1 MNRKMWGLIPFSFA
15 NTFRALLILTVL
27 PVSAA
32 WAQESRQFDIPS
44 QDAAAAIKTL
54 ALEADFEILIP
65 QDLVNGKQAN
75 AISGRYTPVE
85 ALHRMLAGTGLSYR
99 SVGVNAYVVEEGDV
113 GVLPFAGSQDG
124 AMIPPAPEGEITDNV
139 SETVAAVAE
148 PTSVLEEA
156 PTTASV
162 ETVRRGGIE
171 EVIVTAR
178 RREESI
184 QDIPISVTALSTED
198 MKAFGIRN
206 IADMEGIVP
215 GLNMSGGGN
224 GVKKDSNPF
233 IRAVGTY
240 IDGIFIART
249 AGAMFD
255 VAGVE
260 SVQVLRGPQGTLFGR
275 NTTGGAISIT
285 TKKPDNDWGAQLS
298 SSIGNYGRS
307 DVALAVNA
315 PIIKDKLLSRLTVA
329 SVNSEGYFT
338 NINDNSK
345 WGDDNRITGIGQLRW
360 HATDTLMFDVLGERT
375 RIRETPRPQKCGVIR
390 SIDPEQ
396 WLRNADGQYVD
407 QNGNTVPSSQRVA
420 NPTFFNPT
428 PIRSI
433 NTTRAQTGQPSFHE
447 LCEQSADL
455 PQHQFA
461 SDMAVGDPLLPKA
474 RYWVDT
480 STWGLTGSW
489 NIGDLGPISG
499 LQAKSISAWRRV
511 AQIADEDLDAVGASY
526 LVRVQP
532 DFTETTQLSQ
542 ELQLTGRALNDRLFF
557 STGLYY
563 FAEETPKDDLL
574 LLAGIATGAGRLVNQ
589 SEINTYGFSPDTMR
603 YGTSAYEPTNERLS
617 TDNEAYAWF
626 GQVDFDVTSQ
636 LQATMGLRYTEEKR
650 WSRYDKAVALAQTV
664 ADGWFSGL
672 TLNGLSTFA
681 HTGHVNPIL
690 DWEYGARTFAQNPDN
705 PNYYNVTVFLP
716 GEFVGDELS
725 TTDEA
730 WTPMM
735 SLKYSASEAVLDK
748 LNLNAAMFYLTY
760 SEGFHS
766 GGVTAGAVDYD
777 IGVDYRRN
785 EDGSIW
791 RDPVTNS
798 PTQLPPAQGY
808 GTADPVIFKPE
819 KVKNYEIGLK
829 LTGLDRRV
837 QANLAA
843 FYMDYTNMQLTS
855 VGNRDGIPIPFIENA
870 GKSSIQGLE
879 AEFVLA
885 PTPEWRVI
893 ANTSWTKADIK
904 EWQSAQWALA
914 AASGN
919 PSGPPTYID
928 RSDEPMPRVPEWQA
942 FLLTDYS
949 FLLKGGSTLVPSIA
963 FRYTSEIWHGFDRG
977 SFLYGQDTVTSEKTT
992 FIDGRVSWL
1001 SADGRMEIA
1010 AWGKNLTNEDDYLV
1024 GAIALADV
1032 TGASGLIYANPRTF
1046 GLNLTYNFG
1055 AR

>member
-215 GLNMSGGGN
+215 GLIMSGGGN

-233 IRAVGTY
+233 IRGVGQRETKVTLDPAVGTY

-285 TKKPDNDWGAQLS
+285 TKKPDNEWGAQLS

-375 RIRETPRPQKCGVIR
+375 RIRETPRPQRCAV
-390 SIDPEQ
+390 
-396 WLRNADGQYVD
+396 LRQYD
-407 QNGNTVPSSQRVA
+407 ASGNVNNNPNYFAPSPVRNINIYRATV
-420 NPTFFNPT
+420 
-428 PIRSI
+428 
-433 NTTRAQTGQPSFHE
+433 GLPSFQE
-447 LCEQSADL
+447 LCEQSAAL
-455 PQHQFA
+455 PQDRFS
-461 SDMAVGDPLLPKA
+461 SDLAVGDELMPKA

-480 STWGLTGSW
+480 STVGVTG
-489 NIGDLGPISG
+489 NLDIGDVWMLSG
-499 LQAKSISAWRRV
+499 LNVKSISAWRKV
-511 AQIADEDLDAVGASY
+511 SQIADEDIDAVGGPY
-526 LVRVQP
+526 LVRIQP
-532 DFTETTQLSQ
+532 DFTETTQWSQ
-542 ELQLTGRALNDRLFF
+542 ELQLTGRAFDDRLFF

-563 FAEETPKDDLL
+563 FQEKTPKDDLNL
-574 LLAGIATGAGRLVNQ
+574 VAGVATRAPTPLSDALADY
-589 SEINTYGFSPDTMR
+589 YGVPRGSMN
-603 YGTSAYEPTNERLS
+603 YASSAYEPVRERLM
-617 TDNEAYAWF
+617 TDNNAKAWY
-626 GQVDFDVTSQ
+626 GQIDFDLTPEMQ
-636 LQATMGLRYTEEKR
+636 ITTGIRFTEEER
-650 WSRYDKAVALAQTV
+650 WSSYGKAI
-664 ADGWFSGL
+664 ADPSSIIQGYFSGAI
-672 TLNGLSTFA
+672 TNGLSVFSGTAGRF
-681 HTGHVNPIL
+681 NPIL
-690 DWEYGARTFAQNPDN
+690 DWAYAKRDYVRLVY
-705 PNYYNVTVFLP
+705 PNGNVIYQTNLVP
-716 GEFVGDELS
+716 GEFVADSLNTKDS
-725 TTDEA
+725 A
-730 WTPMM
+730 WTPTV
-735 SLKYSASEAVLDK
+735 SFKYRAGAEVLETLGLDQ
-748 LNLNAAMFYLTY
+748 AMAYATY
-760 SEGFHS
+760 SVGFHS
-766 GGVTAGAVDYD
+766 GGVTAGAVDND
-777 IGVDYRRN
+777 IGV
-785 EDGSIW
+785 
-791 RDPVTNS
+791 PCF
-798 PTQLPPAQGY
+798 LPNTTGGTLSEPCPPEPGY
-808 GTADPVIFKPE
+808 GAADPVAFKPE
-819 KVKNYEIGLK
+819 KVKNYEVGLK

-870 GKSSIQGLE
+870 GKSSIQGIE
-879 AEFVLA
+879 AEFVFV

-977 SFLYGQDTVTSEKTT
+977 SFVYGQDTVTSEKTT